1 MSRLC
6 IFTDSYGWVAK
17 ATLRG
22 KSQCKHS
29 ESQPHST
36 SSQAHPDSHWEM
48 PSLERDKE
56 LILWHLQPGL
66 SL

>member
-17 ATLRG
+17 ATLWG

-29 ESQPHST
+29 ESQPHT
-36 SSQAHPDSHWEM
+36 QQVLKHILTVTGKCPHW
-48 PSLERDKE
+48 KE
-56 LILWHLQPGL
+56 IKN
-66 SL
+66 